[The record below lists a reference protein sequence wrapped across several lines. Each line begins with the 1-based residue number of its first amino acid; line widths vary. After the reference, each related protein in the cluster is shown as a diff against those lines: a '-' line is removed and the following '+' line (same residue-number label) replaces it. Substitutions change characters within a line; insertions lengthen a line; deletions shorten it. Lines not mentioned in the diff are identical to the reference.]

1 MRDPRGRP
9 RPCTPRGDRPGAP
22 HLQRRLLRRR
32 PQLRI
37 GVAHGR
43 GRADRRGWGCFR
55 RRLCSA
61 RRPLR
66 RGRRPLAV
74 SALGGR
80 GLRWGSVRGG
90 PAVSCR
96 PVGITTAA
104 ASNVGGPCHVVP
116 TRLSG
121 PGRWGTAFPPSGPPP
136 HLGGGGWGE
145 GGQGS
150 SGFHPQTRGGVE
162 TGQPLP
168 HELFRRPGRA
178 ATRVP
183 RPLRAFLPATCGE
196 GARAAAGPRGRAR
209 LLVSP
214 AGVSAAAAVGIGA
227 VSSAIPRS
235 DRSYTCTGLCVAL
248 CVALSRRPSTEQRR
262 QTCRKREGAAGRSGR
277 VRAGLP
283 DCPPPPPQRTL
294 GGLAAAARGPDG
306 RPGEGVSGP
315 REGEAKFFSA
325 WTLRSGRP
333 SSPRPRKP
341 RSSTSGAPQAHP
353 TSRRRATPAAP
364 PRPVQP
370 TPPSIPS
377 IQKGM
382 SPHLALLAPSSL
394 PRPPPPDLTAPRA
407 PRRHAAT
414 RSWMRCRPP
423 SSSR

>member
-209 LLVSP
+209 LHVSP

-235 DRSYTCTGLCVAL
+235 DRFLTAGSVAL
-248 CVALSRRPSTEQRR
+248 DGPLQSRGVRPAESEKGPPAAPAGSGRGS
-262 QTCRKREGAAGRSGR
+262 QTVRLHRLRGRSG
-277 VRAGLP
+277 GS
-283 DCPPPPPQRTL
+283 PP
-294 GGLAAAARGPDG
+294 
-306 RPGEGVSGP
+306 
-315 REGEAKFFSA
+315 
-325 WTLRSGRP
+325 
-333 SSPRPRKP
+333 
-341 RSSTSGAPQAHP
+341 
-353 TSRRRATPAAP
+353 RRADRTAG
-364 PRPVQP
+364 PVRVCQAQGRAK
-370 TPPSIPS
+370 PSFF
-377 IQKGM
+377 QHG
-382 SPHLALLAPSSL
+382 
-394 PRPPPPDLTAPRA
+394 R
-407 PRRHAAT
+407 
-414 RSWMRCRPP
+414 
-423 SSSR
+423 